1 MNLRDWR
8 VFVPLIMAG
17 YIVARFLGVAF
28 HEIVGHDLAAS
39 LLGGTCYAVF
49 VSPSA
54 GFTYLFIPPG
64 TSAPADA
71 VVNLAGIAV
80 EIAAGTLLLFLYR
93 RFIDPLSR
101 LMALLFLQVLLFQ
114 AFMYMAIGAF
124 PETGGDT
131 SQVVKEFDS
140 NALLAVFVI
149 IGIGLGVLV
158 AYVVTRE
165 LLSLLAPT
173 LEPRKWILIAIAF
186 WLFPVVVDIALEGV
200 SGVPPWPFFVAAI
213 VVAVV
218 AGYFIGMRY
227 RQYVAELSPTPVR
240 PLGVAKRDIMAL
252 GIVFLVISATWLAAF
267 GPSTASAHGVMI
279 GEPPLEAEEQWLG
292 SFAINLHVRLARTG
306 NASDPLNMSVEFKM
320 RSIPFLE
327 SPLDR
332 QIWSTFDDRAYFPF
346 YENVAFFLAN
356 STFNSSGWSIE
367 SEEIDGAAW
376 AQGQTY
382 ENARV
387 ISLSMNASERQRLLR
402 VSGDSVTVVMH
413 DPYRYPSPAAFE
425 GYTDEVIVGWGAGLS
440 LVGHSQHGGTTIPDT
455 ITGELRWQNISY
467 ESAPDTYSVTIHL
480 D

>member
-1 MNLRDWR
+1 
-8 VFVPLIMAG
+8 LIMAG

-28 HEIVGHDLAAS
+28 HEIVGHGLAAS

-54 GFTYLFIPPG
+54 GFTYLFMPPG
-64 TSAPADA
+64 TSASADA

-80 EIAAGTLLLFLYR
+80 EVAAGTLLLFLYR
-93 RFIDPLSR
+93 RIIDPLSR

-131 SQVVKEFDS
+131 SQVVQEFDS

-149 IGIGLGVLV
+149 VGVALGVFV

-173 LEPRKWILIAIAF
+173 LDLRKWILIAIVF
-186 WLFPVVVDIALEGV
+186 WLFPIVVDVALEGV

-213 VVAVV
+213 AVAAV
-218 AGYFIGMRY
+218 AGYFIGMKY
-227 RQYVAELSPTPVR
+227 RRYVAELPPTPVR

-252 GIVFLVISATWLAAF
+252 GIVFVVISATWLAAF

-279 GEPPLEAEEQWLG
+279 GEPPLEAEVQWLG
-292 SFAINLHVRLARTG
+292 SFAIDLHVHLARTG

-320 RSIPFLE
+320 RSIPVLE

-332 QIWSTFDDRAYFPF
+332 RIWSTFDDRAYFPF
-346 YENVAFFLAN
+346 YENVALFLAN

-367 SEEIDGAAW
+367 SEGIDGAAW
-376 AQGQTY
+376 SQGQNY

-387 ISLSMNASERQRLLR
+387 ISLSLNASERQRLLR
-402 VSGDSVTVVMH
+402 VSGDNVTVVMH
-413 DPYRYPSPAAFE
+413 DPFRYPPPAASE
-425 GYTDEVIVGWGAGLS
+425 GYMDEVIVGWGAGLV
-440 LVGHSQHGGTTIPDT
+440 LVNYSQHGGSTTPDT
-455 ITGELRWQNISY
+455 VTGELRWQNVSADA
-467 ESAPDTYSVTIHL
+467 APDTYYLTVRMT
-480 D
+480 